1 MNKQTKNI
9 IIRLVVL
16 LLVIGFFTVS
26 LIARAS
32 VNNFKVA
39 DISILIDELEDNF
52 MISKDDVYYLIT
64 KNFSLK
70 NQAINNKT
78 LFDIEQM
85 VDTISCVE
93 STQAFIDK
101 NKKLC
106 VSIKQRTPIA
116 RVYNQLGQNFYID
129 RFGIKF
135 MPKQNGTI
143 KVPIITGVITE
154 TLGGND
160 TIKQK
165 SLIETLK
172 VCQFLKQE
180 NTWYS
185 LIGQINI
192 NEKKE
197 IELIPRIG
205 NALILLGNSNDLEEK
220 FNKLNVFYTEVLD
233 KVGWEKYRVI
243 NIMYKD
249 QAICLK

>member
-70 NQAINNKT
+70 NQAIDNKT

-129 RFGIKF
+129 KFGIKF

-143 KVPIITGVITE
+143 I
-154 TLGGND
+154 
-160 TIKQK
+160 
-165 SLIETLK
+165 S
-172 VCQFLKQE
+172 
-180 NTWYS
+180 
-185 LIGQINI
+185 
-192 NEKKE
+192 
-197 IELIPRIG
+197 
-205 NALILLGNSNDLEEK
+205 
-220 FNKLNVFYTEVLD
+220 
-233 KVGWEKYRVI
+233 
-243 NIMYKD
+243 
-249 QAICLK
+249 